1 MLRPSVDFSW
11 FHMIRSDCW
20 RRPSSSL
27 PGSST
32 SSTEPADIVD
42 AGPISEVGIV
52 LVPALNPCSGEEPG
66 VPLTSRFSQPTRSLE
81 PGSASS
87 ISSIAAK
94 CERLATGSP
103 VACTAATLP
112 ASQSGSRSVI
122 AGCSPNMPSL
132 ASSRSEGTAIRGRA
146 A

>member
-1 MLRPSVDFSW
+1 M
-11 FHMIRSDCW
+11 
-20 RRPSSSL
+20 
-27 PGSST
+27 
-32 SSTEPADIVD
+32 
-42 AGPISEVGIV
+42 V
-52 LVPALNPCSGEEPG
+52 LVPALNPCSGEAPG

-94 CERLATGSP
+94 WDRLATGSP

-112 ASQSGSRSVI
+112 ALQSGSRSVM
-122 AGCSPNMPSL
+122 AGCSPKNAVLCTGQQPV
-132 ASSRSEGTAIRGRA
+132 GGIAIPGRA